1 MCVCDFFFFFNL
13 CTLSSQ
19 APKSSGLRPMTKK
32 DVPGVHRLLLEYLSQ
47 FHLAP
52 VMSLD
57 EVEHWL
63 LPQEN
68 IIDTY
73 IVVVRIYQASMTS

>member
-1 MCVCDFFFFFNL
+1 
-13 CTLSSQ
+13 
-19 APKSSGLRPMTKK
+19 MTRK
-32 DVPGVHRLLLEYLSQ
+32 DVPAVHRLLLEYLSQ

-52 VMSLD
+52 VMSPE

-63 LPQEN
+63 LPQES

-73 IVVVRIYQASMTS
+73 LVVVSTIDKTYTTVDTHNITTPYTLSIYGIH